1 MAFDIADQFFH
12 RFSPLVILLVLLTQN
27 PYYIPPL
34 FTIDT
39 GIIPDYNKPCQYSL
53 WNVEPIMDS
62 YEVIANIPLWK
73 LKLAIILVSLRI
85 IRYFEVG
92 GGRIRLVRR

>member
-1 MAFDIADQFFH
+1 
-12 RFSPLVILLVLLTQN
+12 
-27 PYYIPPL
+27 
-34 FTIDT
+34 
-39 GIIPDYNKPCQYSL
+39 
-53 WNVEPIMDS
+53 MDS